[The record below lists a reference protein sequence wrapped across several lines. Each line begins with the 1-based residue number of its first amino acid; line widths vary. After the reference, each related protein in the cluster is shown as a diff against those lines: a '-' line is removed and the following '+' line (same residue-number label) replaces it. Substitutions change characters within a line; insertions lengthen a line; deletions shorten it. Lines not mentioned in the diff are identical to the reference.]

1 MQFSKLILISAFI
14 GVLSVLG
21 CGDSGSD
28 ASSACASCPEARKE
42 VCEIDYNDCI
52 QVGGTQEA
60 CENAVRADC
69 LL

>member
-1 MQFSKLILISAFI
+1 MKLHRVFLIA
-14 GVLSVLG
+14 LLTSVFAVVG
-21 CGDSGSD
+21 CGGGGGD
-28 ASSACASCPEARKE
+28 ASNACSSCPEARRE

-52 QVGGTQEA
+52 QVGGTQEN

>member
-1 MQFSKLILISAFI
+1 MKLYRVFLIVLMTSAFA
-14 GVLSVLG
+14 VLG

-52 QVGGTQEA
+52 QVGGTQAA

>member
-1 MQFSKLILISAFI
+1 MQFSKLILISAFV

-21 CGDSGSD
+21 CGDSGGD